1 MINIESY
8 TNFNINKCMNT
19 LENLS
24 YDWHH
29 TTTVDNAIQQL
40 WVSEKIYIAIRNDNI
55 NCFHTN
61 GSSFGISSSTNYNS
75 CTIIQ
80 TDNSIVF
87 YAGEYDIIIVS
98 KTKDINGNESA
109 GVISRTSSGNWC
121 MLTDNITGYRYIPI
135 SSSITNST
143 ILTQLIPICNPD
155 GDEYF
160 KDAFWV
166 FMRKEN
172 DQGKAILNNE
182 YFYIYKNIAVKYTSS
197 E

>member
-1 MINIESY
+1 MINIANY
-8 TNFNINKCMNT
+8 TNFDINKCMNA
-19 LENLS
+19 LQNSS
-24 YDWHH
+24 YNWHDI
-29 TTTVDNAIQQL
+29 TTVDGVTRL
-40 WVSEKIYIAIRNDNI
+40 WVSDNIYIAINDDNI

-61 GSSFGISSSTNYNS
+61 GAFFWISSSTSYNS

-87 YAGEYDIIIVS
+87 YVGEYDIIIVS

-109 GVISRTSSGNWC
+109 GVISRTSNSNWY
-121 MLTDNITGYRYIPI
+121 MLTDNMINYRPIPI
-135 SSSITNST
+135 DYYIANST
-143 ILTQLIPICNPD
+143 SLTQLIPICNPD
-155 GDEYF
+155 GNEYF

-166 FMRKEN
+166 FMKKEY
-172 DQGKAILNNE
+172 DQGKVILNNE

>member
-1 MINIESY
+1 MINIANY
-8 TNFNINKCMNT
+8 TNFNINDCMNA
-19 LENLS
+19 LENS
-24 YDWHH
+24 SSDWYN
-29 TTTVDNAIQQL
+29 TTTVDNVRQL
-40 WVSEKIYIAIRNDNI
+40 WVSEKIYIAIKNDNI
-55 NCFHTN
+55 NCSHTN
-61 GSSFGISSSTNYNS
+61 GASFYISSSTSYRS

-87 YAGEYDIIIVS
+87 YVGDYDIIIVS

-109 GVISRTSSGNWC
+109 GVISRTSSGNWF
-121 MLTDNITGYRYIPI
+121 MLTDNMTSYRSIPI
-135 SSSITNST
+135 SSSMTNST
-143 ILTQLIPICNPD
+143 SLTQLIPICNPD
-155 GDEYF
+155 GNEYF

>member
-8 TNFNINKCMNT
+8 TNFNINKCMNA
-19 LENLS
+19 LENSS
-24 YDWHH
+24 YGWHD
-29 TTTVDNAIQQL
+29 TITVDDVKQL
-40 WVSEKIYIAIRNDNI
+40 WVSDKIYIAINDNNI
-55 NCFHTN
+55 NCFHKN
-61 GSSFGISSSTNYNS
+61 GASFYISSSTYYTS

-87 YAGEYDIIIVS
+87 YVGDYDIIVVS

-121 MLTDNITGYRYIPI
+121 MLTDNMTAYRPIPI
-135 SSSITNST
+135 SSITNST
-143 ILTQLIPICNPD
+143 TLTQLIPICNPD

-166 FMRKEN
+166 FMKKEH

>member
-1 MINIESY
+1 MINIANY
-8 TNFNINKCMNT
+8 TNFNINKCMDE
-19 LENLS
+19 LQNLS

-29 TTTVDNAIQQL
+29 TTTVDGVTQL
-40 WVSEKIYIAIRNDNI
+40 WVSDKIYIAINDNNI
-55 NCFHTN
+55 NCFHN
-61 GSSFGISSSTNYNS
+61 NNRASFYISSSTYYTS

-87 YAGEYDIIIVS
+87 YVGDYDIIVVS

-109 GVISRTSSGNWC
+109 GVISRTSSGNWY
-121 MLTDNITGYRYIPI
+121 MLTDNMTNYRPIPI
-135 SSSITNST
+135 SCITDST
-143 ILTQLIPICNPD
+143 NLTQLIPICNPD
-155 GDEYF
+155 GNEYF

-166 FMRKEN
+166 FMKKEY

-182 YFYIYKNIAVKYTSS
+182 YFYIYKDIAVKYTSS